1 MYWQHDGSSTRG
13 GEVLLLA
20 TMKPPILHFCTPG
33 NPAALLYDRLKVK
46 NGRELLG
53 FLQEMVGDRYRVRG
67 QPAVL
72 DAVRDDERGG
82 RSDDRARVREINEAL
97 ANDAVAALVTLRGGA
112 WLTRILPDVKIDLLS
127 RRRRPLAV
135 FGFSEITT
143 LVNLVGSHAK
153 GRGYYDVG
161 PAFIRDGMERFAR
174 LNPGRALGK
183 TNLTGKRLDE
193 AARRYAEAGFLPE
206 FRKSIENVIRIIEGK
221 PPRRLVGGRLVQG
234 RLPAAS
240 RVTIVGGCLS
250 LVTPLTVEHHARRIR
265 PAGKWILLEDLEE
278 HPHRIDRQFAHLK
291 LAGWFEKCAGVLI
304 GDFHLG
310 DENQEKLVLEILKYH
325 LPAKR
330 NLPVVVTRDVG
341 HVWPYA
347 TVPIGRRV
355 TLRRRSSGKGKAA
368 VRIEWPDA

>member
-1 MYWQHDGSSTRG
+1 M
-13 GEVLLLA
+13 A

-33 NPAALLYDRLKVK
+33 NPAALLYDRLRLK
-46 NGRELLG
+46 NGRELLD

-67 QPAVL
+67 QPAVM

-97 ANDAVAALVTLRGGA
+97 ANEEVAALVTLRGGA
-112 WLTRILPDVKIDLLS
+112 WLTRILPEVKIDLLS

-174 LNPGRALGK
+174 LSPGRALGK
-183 TNLTGKRLDE
+183 TNLTGKRLE
-193 AARRYAEAGFLPE
+193 LAAKRFAAEGFLDE
-206 FRKSIENVIRIIEGK
+206 FRKSIENVVRIVEGK
-221 PPRRLVGGRLVQG
+221 SSRRQVAGRLVRG
-234 RLPAAS
+234 RLAAAS
-240 RVTIVGGCLS
+240 QVTIVGGCLS
-250 LVTPLTVEHHARRIR
+250 LVTPLTVEAYARRIR
-265 PAGKWILLEDLEE
+265 PVGKWILLEDLEE

-291 LAGWFEKCAGVLI
+291 LAGWFERCSGVLI

-310 DENQEKLVLEILKYH
+310 DEDQEKLVLEILKYH
-325 LPAKR
+325 LPVQR
-330 NLPVVVTRDVG
+330 NLPVLVTRDVG
-341 HVWPYA
+341 HVWPSA
-347 TVPIGRRV
+347 TLPIGRRM
-355 TLRRRSSGKGKAA
+355 TMRCRSSGRGKAR
-368 VRIEWPDA
+368 VRIEW